1 MFGQKK
7 TNQIIIHSVRPL
19 HGCRGLQISKYSPC
33 SEPIETLL
41 FVCGSLCCLCF
52 PVPSLFLLIF
62 LHFSLCS
69 DLVDKF
75 IILLPAQNSDHP
87 TMPATKEGIHLELKY
102 FQSQHTD
109 LSDRTSY
116 QLPSSTSDHITSH
129 STHLASRVLVD
140 CAGVKLFIITALA
153 VAACLLLLSIMCGYL
168 GHKNER
174 RAEYVVV
181 VVTS

>member
-116 QLPSSTSDHITSH
+116 QISSSTRPSNISFNP
-129 STHLASRVLVD
+129 SGLAGSGWL
-140 CAGVKLFIITALA
+140 CWSETIYYCCSGCGCLFVTP
-153 VAACLLLLSIMCGYL
+153 
-168 GHKNER
+168 
-174 RAEYVVV
+174 EYYVWLPR
-181 VVTS
+181 S

>member
-19 HGCRGLQISKYSPC
+19 HGCRASQISKYSPC
-33 SEPIETLL
+33 SEPIENLV

-69 DLVDKF
+69 NLVDKF

-102 FQSQHTD
+102 VQSQHRD
-109 LSDRTSY
+109 LSDRTPWYFLSDIIIN
-116 QLPSSTSDHITSH
+116 QRPSNISFNPS
-129 STHLASRVLVD
+129 
-140 CAGVKLFIITALA
+140 G
-153 VAACLLLLSIMCGYL
+153 
-168 GHKNER
+168 
-174 RAEYVVV
+174 
-181 VVTS
+181 

>member
-1 MFGQKK
+1 MPWLVLGWHLLYLVVSECDCVKCLAD
-7 TNQIIIHSVRPL
+7 SVVVCYVWSEENKSNNNPARPL
-19 HGCRGLQISKYSPC
+19 HGLQISTYSPC

-87 TMPATKEGIHLELKY
+87 TMGRYKGGNSFRVEIFPITTHRPEWSH
-102 FQSQHTD
+102 F
-109 LSDRTSY
+109 LSD
-116 QLPSSTSDHITSH
+116 
-129 STHLASRVLVD
+129 
-140 CAGVKLFIITALA
+140 II
-153 VAACLLLLSIMCGYL
+153 INQ
-168 GHKNER
+168 HQPI
-174 RAEYVVV
+174 
-181 VVTS
+181 

>member
-1 MFGQKK
+1 MLLYVSVRFGQKK
-7 TNQIIIHSVRPL
+7 TNQIIIRPL
-19 HGCRGLQISKYSPC
+19 RSPGYKFPNILQV
-33 SEPIETLL
+33 L

-52 PVPSLFLLIF
+52 PLPSLFLLIF

-116 QLPSSTSDHITSH
+116 QIPSSTSDHLTSH
-129 STHLASRVLVD
+129 STRLAGWL
-140 CAGVKLFIITALA
+140 
-153 VAACLLLLSIMCGYL
+153 
-168 GHKNER
+168 
-174 RAEYVVV
+174 
-181 VVTS
+181 

>member
-19 HGCRGLQISKYSPC
+19 HGCRALQISKYSRC
-33 SEPIETLL
+33 SEPIENLV

-75 IILLPAQNSDHP
+75 IILLPAQNSDQP
-87 TMPATKEGIHLELKY
+87 TMPGTKEGIHLELKY

-116 QLPSSTSDHITSH
+116 QLSSSSTSDHLTSH
-129 STHLASRVLVD
+129 STHLAGWL
-140 CAGVKLFIITALA
+140 
-153 VAACLLLLSIMCGYL
+153 
-168 GHKNER
+168 
-174 RAEYVVV
+174 
-181 VVTS
+181 

>member
-52 PVPSLFLLIF
+52 PSTSLFLLIF

-69 DLVDKF
+69 NLVDKF

-87 TMPATKEGIHLELKY
+87 TMGRYKGGNSFSVEIFPMTTHSSEWSY
-102 FQSQHTD
+102 F
-109 LSDRTSY
+109 LSDIIINQHLTNISFN
-116 QLPSSTSDHITSH
+116 PSGWTGLQEGNHYRPGC
-129 STHLASRVLVD
+129 LWLLV
-140 CAGVKLFIITALA
+140 CYW
-153 VAACLLLLSIMCGYL
+153 LSIMCGYP
-168 GHKNER
+168 GH
-174 RAEYVVV
+174 
-181 VVTS
+181 